1 MAQLFSSIGTQRSP
15 AVEVEKGNYWVYLSW
30 GRFSSVMTIQG
41 IPLTKNVVAV
51 ANYSFSNEPSKK
63 ICSIHSG
70 ISESAER
77 ALKK

>member
-1 MAQLFSSIGTQRSP
+1 
-15 AVEVEKGNYWVYLSW
+15 
-30 GRFSSVMTIQG
+30 MTIQG

-51 ANYSFSNEPSKK
+51 ANYSFSNEPSKN